1 MAHLY
6 RIVTTVIIFLF
17 PLYAQADNDVEI
29 KANIIV
35 DSCQISLNNNK
46 SVILDSVGY
55 DYFADNITPED
66 DYAGGEMFYVTI
78 NNCPGSDS
86 KNPKNLTL
94 SFTPLS
100 GSLSP
105 YSNQI
110 FTNDDE
116 TGAQNVG
123 IVIFSVQDPN
133 NRFNVL
139 KPDGSPQ
146 SIYAVSSADDLTE
159 KNYTFYT
166 RMQRENNARSVTG
179 GPVRTS
185 VWISAYYE

>member
-1 MAHLY
+1 M
-6 RIVTTVIIFLF
+6 
-17 PLYAQADNDVEI
+17 EI

-86 KNPKNLTL
+86 KNPKKLTL

-139 KPDGSPQ
+139 KSDGSPQ